1 MSSFVETEMVEVLS
15 IVLVC
20 VELGGWWGGVV
31 VVVVVVESP
40 PLPPLLV

>member
-31 VVVVVVESP
+31 VVVMVESP